1 MSQPYE
7 VNRVVQVTA
16 VIYEKRD
23 QVKKMKLED

>member
-23 QVKKMKLED
+23 QVKQLKKI

>member
-7 VNRVVQVTA
+7 VNRVVQETA

-23 QVKKMKLED
+23 QVKQLKK